1 MKSKG
6 LTIPGKFI
14 FTTGEDCFKSA
25 AKFAPGQENT
35 PVADKTFQTDIG
47 SQADNPPV
55 VAPAWMWFSHPQD
68 ILQAQVWQHAAIIPP
83 ML

>member
-1 MKSKG
+1 M
-6 LTIPGKFI
+6 PGGFI
-14 FTTGEDCFKSA
+14 IASGDDCFKPA

-35 PVADKTFQTDIG
+35 PVTDKAFQTDIG
-47 SQADNPPV
+47 SQADDPPV
-55 VAPAWMWFSHPQD
+55 VTPARMWFSHPQD